1 MVGSGLV
8 LSSGLPVFTLTIT
21 TLHVALVD
29 SASQTGSI
37 FWDWLIFG
45 RGSLLVASLSGTL
58 FALAAFLKSRTVV
71 KQLPVIQQQLNDV
84 QEQTNGNTTYKDN
97 RVSALE
103 STLQENGI
111 PIPRS
116 ELREEAPHAGNS

>member
-8 LSSGLPVFTLTIT
+8 LWSALQAFMHTIITL
-21 TLHVALVD
+21 LAGQAD
-29 SASQTGSI
+29 SQTGSL

-71 KQLPVIQQQLNDV
+71 KQLPAIQQQLNDV

-97 RVSALE
+97 RVAALE
-103 STLQENGI
+103 STLQDNGI
-111 PIPRS
+111 PLPRN
-116 ELREEAPHAGNS
+116 EMREEAPHAGNS